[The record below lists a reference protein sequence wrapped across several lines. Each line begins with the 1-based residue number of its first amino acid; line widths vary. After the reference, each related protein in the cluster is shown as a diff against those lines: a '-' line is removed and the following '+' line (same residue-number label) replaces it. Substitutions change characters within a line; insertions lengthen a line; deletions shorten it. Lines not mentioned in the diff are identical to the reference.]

1 MNMSWLREEYV
12 KAYQFYYGES
22 KKRALQSFKY
32 RIDNGEQD
40 AVVSLIYGYHEQCK
54 LVFYND

>member
-22 KKRALQSFKY
+22 KKKALQSFKY
-32 RIDNGEQD
+32 YIDNGEQA
-40 AVVSLIYGYHEQCK
+40 AVKTLIDGYHEQCR
-54 LVFYND
+54 LAFYYD